1 MIADRMVHYCRAH
14 NYDKDCEATVI
25 RIFGVFKAHLQKSRA
40 RGDGSLFDVTEVR
53 ARRKRKLNLTYLA
66 ELLRSI

>member
-1 MIADRMVHYCRAH
+1 MIADRMVRYCRAH

-25 RIFGVFKAHLQKSRA
+25 RIFG
-40 RGDGSLFDVTEVR
+40 SLFDVTEVR
-53 ARRKRKLNLTYLA
+53 ARRKIKIKSYLA